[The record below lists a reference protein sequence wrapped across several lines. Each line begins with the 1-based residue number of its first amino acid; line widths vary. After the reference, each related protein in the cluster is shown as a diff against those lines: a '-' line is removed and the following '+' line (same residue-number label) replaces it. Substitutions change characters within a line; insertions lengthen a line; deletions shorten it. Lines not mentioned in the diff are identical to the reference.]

1 MAMKTRLVT
10 TEQTPRLIEIGPFE
24 PCVQMDVARRKLMV
38 HNAPEISGLYAEL
51 GLPSSRVALSSDWNT
66 VVDAVTGET
75 LATILNKQDWLEYCE
90 ELRLEL
96 LAEYATYTP
105 QGE

>member
-1 MAMKTRLVT
+1 MPIKTRFVT
-10 TEQTPRLIEIGPFE
+10 TEQTPRLIEMGPFE
-24 PCVQMDVARRKLMV
+24 PCVQMDVARRKLVV
-38 HNAPEISGLYAEL
+38 HHAPEVSGLYAEL
-51 GLPSSRVALSSDWNT
+51 GLPSSRVVLSPDWNT
-66 VVDAVTGET
+66 VLDSVTGAT
-75 LATILNKQDWLEYCE
+75 LATLINKQDWLEYCE